1 MDTGWA
7 GLGLIA
13 AAVAVVAYVH
23 YRDRETARLGTGA
36 ELARELR
43 SLSGGD
49 PVRIA
54 AVEEYETTIYQ
65 RLFYASVIGPRVR
78 AAAWALLGAALA
90 AFGALVTDPV
100 DSAFATVVT
109 IALIVVAAV
118 FGLAALVLA
127 AIAGYQAATT
137 PRVSFADSYAEG
149 P

>member
-1 MDTGWA
+1 M
-7 GLGLIA
+7 
-13 AAVAVVAYVH
+13 
-23 YRDRETARLGTGA
+23 
-36 ELARELR
+36 
-43 SLSGGD
+43 
-49 PVRIA
+49 
-54 AVEEYETTIYQ
+54 
-65 RLFYASVIGPRVR
+65 R

-149 P
+149 PRASANRPAAPLVRCDNRPMSARHRTVG

>member
-23 YRDRETARLGTGA
+23 YRDKETARLGTGA

-43 SLSGGD
+43 SLAGGD

-78 AAAWALLGAALA
+78 AAAWAL
-90 AFGALVTDPV
+90 
-100 DSAFATVVT
+100 
-109 IALIVVAAV
+109 
-118 FGLAALVLA
+118 
-127 AIAGYQAATT
+127 
-137 PRVSFADSYAEG
+137 
-149 P
+149 